1 MPISGVY
8 SAQIAATIHPTGSIR
23 LTENPHHTMKNRAY
37 GMLQI
42 LIPGLIF
49 GAIIHDGLTLKT
61 AHHSG
66 TQHAIY
72 TTTK

>member
-1 MPISGVY
+1 MNLGVY
-8 SAQIAATIHPTGSIR
+8 SARIVATIHPTGAIR
-23 LTENPHHTMKNRAY
+23 PTDNPHHTMKNCLC
-37 GMLQI
+37 GILQI

-66 TQHAIY
+66 TQHAVY

>member
-8 SAQIAATIHPTGSIR
+8 SAQIAATIHATEATRPTD
-23 LTENPHHTMKNRAY
+23 NPHHNMKNAIY
-37 GMLQI
+37 GTLQL
-42 LIPGLIF
+42 LIPAVVFAFIL
-49 GAIIHDGLTLKT
+49 HDGLTLKT

>member
-1 MPISGVY
+1 
-8 SAQIAATIHPTGSIR
+8 
-23 LTENPHHTMKNRAY
+23 MKKRAY

>member
-1 MPISGVY
+1 MPFSGVY
-8 SAQIAATIHPTGSIR
+8 SAQIAATIHPTEATR
-23 LTENPHHTMKNRAY
+23 QTENPHHSMKNTAY
-37 GMLQI
+37 NL
-42 LIPGLIF
+42 LLFVLPAAIF
-49 GAIIHDGLTLKT
+49 GVIIHDGLTLST